1 LSLNASK
8 TFLKGKRFYEVFM
21 QLDVYALGNALVD
34 IQVQVEDSLLTEL
47 GLEKGSRYLTERC
60 RQEEILQKLLG
71 CKSLESAQKA
81 GKLQTAAG
89 GTAANTMYGISQL
102 GGRVGFCG
110 KVAND
115 RLGILY
121 MSQMQQ
127 SGVVFKENTG
137 QGITGTCVV
146 LISEDAQ
153 RTMLTCLGISG
164 EIEYEDIDEELL
176 KHSRYVYL
184 EGFLFESECAT
195 QTMLRAVATARNSG
209 VKIALTTSDATC
221 INRHGDMLI
230 QFIQNNVDLLFANA
244 QEARALSNTDNNET
258 ALRELSGWCEGVA
271 VTDGEH
277 GSMISFNGE
286 ITKIKP
292 KRVSAVDTTGAGDAY
307 AAGLLY
313 GIASGRTIRESGMI
327 ASLFSARVVAQ
338 IGPRYNGDIQPELKK
353 LL

>member
-1 LSLNASK
+1 MEL
-8 TFLKGKRFYEVFM
+8 E
-21 QLDVYALGNALVD
+21 VYALGNAIVD
-34 IQVQVEDSLLTEL
+34 IHVQVEDSLLTEL
-47 GLEKGSRYLTERC
+47 GLEKGSRYLTERS

-71 CKSLESAQKA
+71 FNSLESAQKA

-102 GGRVGFCG
+102 GGRAGFCG

-115 RLGILY
+115 ELGALY
-121 MSQMQQ
+121 TEHMKQ
-127 SGVVFKENTG
+127 SSVIFKESTG
-137 QGITGTCVV
+137 HGITGTCVV

-164 EIEYEDIDEELL
+164 EIDYEDIDEELL
-176 KHSRYVYL
+176 KHSRYIYL
-184 EGFLFESECAT
+184 EGFLFESECAAR
-195 QTMLRAVATARNSG
+195 TMHRAVASGRKKG

-230 QFIQNNVDLLFANA
+230 QFIKNDVDLLFANA
-244 QEARALSNTDNNET
+244 SEARALSGADNNDA
-258 ALRELSGWCEGVA
+258 ALQVLSGWCEGVA

-277 GSMISFNGE
+277 GSMVNFNGE
-286 ITKIKP
+286 ITKIAP
-292 KRVSAVDTTGAGDAY
+292 NRVAAVDTTGAGDAY

-313 GIASGRTIRESGMI
+313 GITRGRTVRESGTI
-327 ASLFSARVVAQ
+327 ASLYSAQVVTQ